1 MSSACNHERVP
12 SGPLKTAH
20 IRVDRLEKR
29 PPQQASFDPA
39 AVQTRSSRTRRIA
52 GQVSDLMSQRNSE
65 HDVEREHPTH
75 GEGRAGVVQEHV
87 TAHFDSTASYW
98 DAVYR
103 DGDVQGLIYRMRQA
117 VVLDNVVA
125 AKLPHEAPVLEIG
138 CGAGHLTAE
147 LAGRGLRVDAVDASQ
162 AMVDVTASRMAEA
175 GLAERVTVATADVHA
190 LPFEAD
196 SFDLVVAVGVIPW
209 LHSPGDAVREM
220 ARVLRPGGQVILTAD
235 NRARLTSFTDPRAI
249 LALTPLRRA
258 WVALRRR
265 RGSLASSRLDF
276 PKRIDELLAQ
286 SGLRPLARRTV
297 GFGPMSFLGRSVFRE
312 ERSIEINDRLQAM
325 ADRGVPGLR
334 WTGWHYVVRAEKLSG
349 D

>member
-1 MSSACNHERVP
+1 M
-12 SGPLKTAH
+12 
-20 IRVDRLEKR
+20 RVDRLEKR
-29 PPQQASFDPA
+29 PPQQATFDPA
-39 AVQTRSSRTRRIA
+39 TVPNRSSRTHRIA
-52 GQVSDLMSQRNSE
+52 GQLSDLMSQRNSE
-65 HDVEREHPTH
+65 NDVERERPSH
-75 GEGRAGVVQEHV
+75 GEGIQGVVQEHV
-87 TAHFDSTASYW
+87 NAHFDSTASYW

-125 AKLPHEAPVLEIG
+125 AKLSQGAPVLEIG
-138 CGAGHLTAE
+138 CGAGHLTAA
-147 LAGRGLRVDAVDASQ
+147 LAERGLRVDAVDASQ
-162 AMVDVTASRMAEA
+162 AMVEVTASRMAQA
-175 GLAERVTVATADVHA
+175 GLTELVTVATADIHA

-220 ARVLRPGGQVILTAD
+220 ARVVRPGGQIILTAD

-265 RGSLASSRLDF
+265 RRALASSRLDF

-286 SGLRPLARRTV
+286 AQLRPLTRRTV
-297 GFGPMSFLGRSVFRE
+297 GFGPMSFLGRPVFSE
-312 ERSIEINDRLQAM
+312 ERNVQINDRLQAM

-334 WTGWHYVVRAEKLSG
+334 WTGWHYVVRAEKA
-349 D
+349 